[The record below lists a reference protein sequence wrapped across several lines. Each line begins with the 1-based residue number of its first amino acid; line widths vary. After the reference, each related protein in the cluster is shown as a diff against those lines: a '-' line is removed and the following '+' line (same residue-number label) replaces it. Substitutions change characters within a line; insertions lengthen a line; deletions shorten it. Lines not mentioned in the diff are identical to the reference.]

1 MSSRS
6 KGRACVGCTLLF
18 LVLAQTYRLSAA
30 IPEEVST
37 STCPFTY
44 EEHSL
49 VDIRSGAKRPYL
61 FGGIFNQTQR
71 DCINCKRGGLWA
83 NFCSFSIRS
92 KAVPFWDNQLCSSQT
107 VDAVIGRVLEQNNHD
122 LLSMTPCEL
131 WPYLR
136 GRTTWVIG

>member
-6 KGRACVGCTLLF
+6 KGRAGVGCWLL
-18 LVLAQTYRLSAA
+18 LVLLAQTCCSLGAKLKEGAA
-30 IPEEVST
+30 V
-37 STCPFTY
+37 TCPFTY

-61 FGGIFNQTQR
+61 FGGIYNQTKR
-71 DCINCKRGGLWA
+71 ECINCKREGLWA
-83 NFCSFSIRS
+83 NFCSFSTGK

-107 VDAVIGRVLEQNNHD
+107 VDSVVSRVLEQNNHD

-131 WPYLR
+131 WPYMR